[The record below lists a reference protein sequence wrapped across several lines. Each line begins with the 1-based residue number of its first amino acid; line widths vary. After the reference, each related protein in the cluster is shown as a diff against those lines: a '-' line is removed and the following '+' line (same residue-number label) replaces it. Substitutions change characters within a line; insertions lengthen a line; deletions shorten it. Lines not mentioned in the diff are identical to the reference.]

1 MGTKSGNFWI
11 TWANQNAQNSSS
23 IDTLEPIFRINAT
36 NFINA
41 LRNAGATVN
50 VQSTKRDPKR
60 AYLFHWAWR
69 ICFDKTVNLSAIPS
83 MQGVEIDWDHG
94 DKDKNYKESIQGAG
108 EMVTGF
114 GLAVPPK
121 STVAPSLTSNHL
133 IGKAIDMEIS
143 WNHKIKVKKPDGKE
157 LEVFFPSNPNTNE
170 NLIAV
175 GKSYGVFKLRI
186 DRPHWSF
193 NGR

>member
-1 MGTKSGNFWI
+1 MRTKSGDFWI
-11 TWANQNAQNSSS
+11 KWANQNASDSAS
-23 IDTLEPIFRINAT
+23 IYTLEPIFRTRVAK
-36 NFINA
+36 FINA
-41 LRNAGATVN
+41 LRSAGATISI
-50 VQSTKRDPKR
+50 QSTKRDPKR

-69 ICFDKTVNLSAIPS
+69 ICFDNTISLSTIPPFK
-83 MQGVEIDWDHG
+83 GIEIDWDHG
-94 DKDKNYKESIQGAG
+94 DKDKGYKASILGAR

-114 GLAVPPK
+114 GLAIPPK
-121 STVAPSLTSNHL
+121 SLVAPSLTSNHL

-143 WNHKIKVKKPDGKE
+143 WRHKVRVKKMDGKE
-157 LEVFFPSNPNTNE
+157 VEVFFPYDPNINE

-175 GKSYGVFKLRI
+175 GRSYGVIKHRM